1 MAMLCAPRMRRER
14 SHVSLVVMWPF
25 SSAPKDSIPTFEV
38 ENTIGTGTRV
48 CGDIRGPGGV
58 RIDGTVE
65 GAVEVDGPVV
75 VGEGGTV
82 EGGIRGRDIV
92 VLGRVRGDVHA
103 AGHLEIGSKGK
114 IAGDVTMESFRL
126 HKGGIF
132 RGTSRMGGAEE
143 MLPIAELPVSTTIT
157 TRGARGRTLPPPAG
171 AVPPP
176 PTLLTPPAESGVLS
190 HERLLTPADFGGEG
204 ENDSETGSD
213 GDARA
218 TG

>member
-1 MAMLCAPRMRRER
+1 MLRAR

-25 SSAPKDSIPTFEV
+25 SSSAPKDGIPTFTV

-75 VGEGGTV
+75 VGDGGTV

-103 AGHLEIGSKGK
+103 SGHLEIGPKGK
-114 IAGDVTMESFRL
+114 IAGDVTMESFLL
-126 HKGGIF
+126 HKGGVF
-132 RGTSRMGGAEE
+132 RGTSRMGDEDSIH
-143 MLPIAELPVSTTIT
+143 IAELPASTSSSSA
-157 TRGARGRTLPPPAG
+157 RGARGRTLPPPAG

-176 PTLLTPPAESGVLS
+176 PTLLTPPAESGVVS
-190 HERLLTPADFGGEG
+190 HERLLTPADFENEG
-204 ENDSETGSD
+204 SEVERERD
-213 GDARA
+213 GRA

>member
-1 MAMLCAPRMRRER
+1 MATLGARRMLRAR

-25 SSAPKDSIPTFEV
+25 SSSAPKDGIPTFTV

-92 VLGRVRGDVHA
+92 ILGRVRGDVHA
-103 AGHLEIGSKGK
+103 GGHLEIGPKGK

-126 HKGGIF
+126 HKGGVF

-143 MLPIAELPVSTTIT
+143 MVHIAELPASTTVP

-176 PTLLTPPAESGVLS
+176 PTLLTPPAESGVVS
-190 HERLLTPADFGGEG
+190 QERVLTPADFVNE
-204 ENDSETGSD
+204 EESD
-213 GDARA
+213 ERA